1 MRLIMGALL
10 GGFVLFMWGA
20 VSHMMLPIGTMG
32 MKLGSGD
39 DSAVAS
45 AMQQRFTQGEG
56 VYITPGFDKAQQG
69 DEAAMTAWAEK
80 AKAGPYALVMYHPDG
95 VASDPTMM
103 RQLPIEFAT
112 NFFCALLASILIA
125 AIGGSYLRRVG
136 MITLLGVFAGVAVL
150 VPLWNWYYFPFDFVL
165 GGLLC
170 HALGWLLA
178 GLVIAKVVKPSNA

>member
-10 GGFVLFMWGA
+10 GGLVLFFWGF
-20 VSHMMLPIGTMG
+20 VSHMLLPVGTMG
-32 MKLGSGD
+32 MKFGAGD
-39 DSAVAS
+39 DSAVVS

-56 VYITPGFDKAQQG
+56 AYITPGFDKAQQG
-69 DEAAMTAWAEK
+69 DPAAMQAWSEK
-80 AKAGPYALVMYHPDG
+80 ATAGPYALVMYHPDG
-95 VASDPTMM
+95 VKSDPTMM

-150 VPLWNWYYFPFDFVL
+150 IPYWNWYYFPFDFVL
-165 GGLLC
+165 GGLIC
-170 HALGWLLA
+170 HVVGWLLA
-178 GLVIAKVVKPSNA
+178 GLVIAKVVKPANA